1 MADSFSEDDYKIVAL
16 LHDLVEDTS
25 FTFEDLE
32 YLGFSKI
39 IIDALKLLT
48 NDLDNYDSY
57 IERLVSSDNEMAKK
71 VKIVDLLDNMN
82 ITRFKK
88 LETKDIARVKNKY
101 LKAYSILIN
110 DIERRIEND

>member
-1 MADSFSEDDYKIVAL
+1 
-16 LHDLVEDTS
+16 
-25 FTFEDLE
+25 
-32 YLGFSKI
+32 
-39 IIDALKLLT
+39 
-48 NDLDNYDSY
+48 
-57 IERLVSSDNEMAKK
+57 MAKK

-101 LKAYSILIN
+101 LKAYSIIIN